1 MSENLWEDWFKE
13 LPIEDFP
20 EREYEFRKES
30 KGLFVFF

>member
-20 EREYEFRKES
+20 EREQEFWEEHEY
-30 KGLFVFF
+30 VMII